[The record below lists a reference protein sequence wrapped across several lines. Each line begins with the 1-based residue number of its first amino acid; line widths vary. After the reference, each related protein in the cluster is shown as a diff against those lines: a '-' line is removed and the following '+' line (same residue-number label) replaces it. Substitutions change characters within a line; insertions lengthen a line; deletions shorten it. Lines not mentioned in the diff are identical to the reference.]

1 MISSTVKKNEELKDK
16 MEFQKEI
23 KHIQYRLTGL
33 SNDER
38 GLIMTGDN
46 EYSEGMKDKAD
57 DVLKS
62 LDRAGKLIREDTYK
76 ANVEE
81 IKEKF

>member
-1 MISSTVKKNEELKDK
+1 M
-16 MEFQKEI
+16 
-23 KHIQYRLTGL
+23 

-38 GLIMTGDN
+38 ALIMTGDD

-62 LDRAGKLIREDTYK
+62 LDRAGKLIREKSYK

-81 IKEKF
+81 IKENFKAYWDLNQQVMQTYASSLKKRNRSISERKEH